1 MRKRQ
6 KSSTVTERAQMVRM
20 LPPVHP
26 GEVLVEEY
34 LEPLGLSQYALAK
47 ATGIPVARI
56 NRIALGKR
64 AITAETALRL
74 ARYFG
79 TSVGFW
85 VNLQSQYEVAV
96 ATRKFGAKVERDV
109 RPRAA

>member
-1 MRKRQ
+1 MPIRRDRRR
-6 KSSTVTERAQMVRM
+6 S
-20 LPPVHP
+20 PVHP
-26 GEVLVEEY
+26 GEILTEEF
-34 LEPLGLSQYALAK
+34 LAPLGMSQYALAK

-64 AITAETALRL
+64 ALTAETALRL

-85 VNLQSQYEVAV
+85 VNLQSLDDVAL
-96 ATRKFGAKVERDV
+96 ATRKHGAAVARDV
-109 RPRAA
+109 RPRVA

>member
-1 MRKRQ
+1 MPP
-6 KSSTVTERAQMVRM
+6 TITERPLVTH
-20 LPPVHP
+20 LFPPVHP

-74 ARYFG
+74 AR
-79 TSVGFW
+79 
-85 VNLQSQYEVAV
+85 
-96 ATRKFGAKVERDV
+96 
-109 RPRAA
+109 

>member
-1 MRKRQ
+1 MPMTS
-6 KSSTVTERAQMVRM
+6 KSSTITERAPTARL

-109 RPRAA
+109 HPRAA

>member
-1 MRKRQ
+1 MPTRS
-6 KSSTVTERAQMVRM
+6 KSSITIERS

-26 GEVLVEEY
+26 GEILTEEF
-34 LEPLGLSQYALAK
+34 LEPLGMSQYALAK

-64 AITAETALRL
+64 AVTAETALRL

-85 VNLQSQYEVAV
+85 VNLQSQYDVAL
-96 ATRKFGAKVERDV
+96 ATRKHGAAVTRDV

>member
-1 MRKRQ
+1 MRKRT
-6 KSSTVTERAQMVRM
+6 KSSTITERTPAARL

-26 GEVLVEEY
+26 GEVLVEEF
-34 LEPLGLSQYALAK
+34 LVPLDLSQYALAK

-85 VNLQSQYEVAV
+85 VNLQSQYEVDL
-96 ATRKFGAKVERDV
+96 ATRKFGAKVARDV